1 MLRKIWFNVINFNV
15 KAANDN
21 YFRLLGVKWSYLN
34 DKNLFFTE
42 ASEEIL
48 QNWLLLLLL
57 RYLTLV
63 KLNALDSKS
72 LSYSQNF

>member
-1 MLRKIWFNVINFNV
+1 MFRKIWFNVINFNV

-21 YFRLLGVKWSYLN
+21 YFRLLGVKGNYLN

-48 QNWLLLLLL
+48 QN
-57 RYLTLV
+57 
-63 KLNALDSKS
+63 
-72 LSYSQNF
+72 

>member
-1 MLRKIWFNVINFNV
+1 MLRKTWFNVINFNV

>member
-1 MLRKIWFNVINFNV
+1 MPRKTWFNVINFNV

-21 YFRLLGVKWSYLN
+21 YFRLLGVKWNYLY

-48 QNWLLLLLL
+48 QNWLLLLL

-72 LSYSQNF
+72 RSYSQHF

>member
-1 MLRKIWFNVINFNV
+1 MLRKTWFNVINFNV

-21 YFRLLGVKWSYLN
+21 YFRLLGVKWNYLN

>member
-1 MLRKIWFNVINFNV
+1 MLRKTWFNVINFNC